1 MNINEKSINKEQL
14 LNLLGLATRARKVS
28 IGSDTCLKMITS
40 KKACIV
46 FVASDASKNTIE
58 KFNNK
63 CHYYNI
69 MLDLTFNSVELNQAV
84 GKNNAK
90 VLTINDNGFAN
101 KIKKLIKD
109 GVKYES

>member
-1 MNINEKSINKEQL
+1 MQLNETNINKEQL

-28 IGSDTCLKMITS
+28 IGSDICLKMIAS
-40 KKACIV
+40 KKAYIV

-69 MLDLTFNSVELNQAV
+69 LLDLSFNSVELNQAV

-90 VLTINDNGFAN
+90 VLTINDYGFAN
-101 KIKKLIKD
+101 KINKIIKD
-109 GVKYES
+109 GVKYEG